1 MHFVSV
7 VDDQLAHTTYVTD
20 FHRFVVETF
29 LLEVQVKNAGPSE
42 LVDEIIN
49 VAYTVLYLASVD
61 IRAAWSGEN
70 YCALRRLSSMP

>member
-1 MHFVSV
+1 MHFVSE

-49 VAYTVLYLASVD
+49 VAYTVLYLASVEAGD
-61 IRAAWSGEN
+61 IRRVFGHQGS
-70 YCALRRLSSMP
+70 LVR

>member
-1 MHFVSV
+1 MHFVSE
-7 VDDQLAHTTYVTD
+7 VDDQFAHTTYVTD

-49 VAYTVLYLASVD
+49 VA
-61 IRAAWSGEN
+61 
-70 YCALRRLSSMP
+70 